1 VNSVQ
6 FTIFCQLRELLA
18 DISHRNQTTY
28 PTTNDPT
35 PNNAMGIC
43 ALGVNVAKAR
53 VTIPAIVRLSGFR
66 PILCKRFLL
75 GLRFGAVPENVSNTF
90 GILIGAI
97 FRGTGVNVVISAGLT
112 ENLVYLTFEF

>member
-1 VNSVQ
+1 
-6 FTIFCQLRELLA
+6 
-18 DISHRNQTTY
+18 
-28 PTTNDPT
+28 
-35 PNNAMGIC
+35 MGIC